1 MEWRAVFE
9 KMVEEFEQVERQ
21 LSDPEVIANQSLF
34 RELSQR
40 YAELGRV
47 VEVYREYCQVA
58 ADAEEAR
65 ALLEESTDEEMRE
78 FFQAE
83 SEAAASRMAELHQEL
98 LVALIPKDP
107 LDRKSVIVEIRA
119 GTGGDEA
126 GLFAGDLFDMYR
138 RFAER
143 QGWKMEVLEQGPS
156 DRGGFKEIVFAVAGS
171 GVYGALKHESGVHRV
186 QRVPE
191 TESQGR
197 IHTSAA
203 TVAVLPEAEDIDIEL
218 NPADLKID
226 VFRAGGPGGQ
236 HMQKNETAV
245 RVSHL
250 PTGITAS
257 CSDQRSQLQNRE
269 RALRVLRSKLYE
281 QERQRQ
287 EQELATQRREQ
298 VKSGDRSEKIRT
310 YNFPQD
316 RLTDHRIGLT
326 LHNLAAILD
335 GEIDELV
342 AALQEHEQ
350 KQRLAGVES
359 SGDEAAEA

>member
-1 MEWRAVFE
+1 MDWLTVLE
-9 KMVEEFEQVERQ
+9 KMTEELEQAEHQ
-21 LSDPEVIANQSLF
+21 LSAPDVIANHNLF

-40 YAELGRV
+40 HGELAPV
-47 VEVYREYCQVA
+47 VEMYREYQQAA
-58 ADAEEAR
+58 ADAQEAQ
-65 ALLEESTDEEMRE
+65 ALLAESEDEEMRE
-78 FFQAE
+78 FLQAE
-83 SEAAASRMAELHQEL
+83 SEEAASRTAELQQKL
-98 LVALIPKDP
+98 LLALIPKDP
-107 LDRKSVIVEIRA
+107 LDRKGVIVEIRA

-143 QGWKMEVLEQGPS
+143 QGWEMEVLGQSPS
-156 DRGGFKEIVFAVAGS
+156 DRGGFKEIIFAVGGS

-197 IHTSAA
+197 THTSAA
-203 TVAVLPEAEDIDIEL
+203 TVAILPEAEDIDIEL
-218 NPADLKID
+218 DPADLKID

-257 CSDQRSQLQNRE
+257 CSDQRSQRQNRE
-269 RALRVLRSKLYE
+269 RALRVLRSKLYDR
-281 QERQRQ
+281 ERQRQ
-287 EQELATQRREQ
+287 EQELAAQRRQQ

-326 LHNLAAILD
+326 LHNLPAILG
-335 GEIDELV
+335 GEIDELIE
-342 AALQEHEQ
+342 AL
-350 KQRLAGVES
+350 RES
-359 SGDEAAEA
+359 EDQQQLTDLTEA